1 MKRSHLLNVA
11 AMTALAL
18 AALPDGVS
26 GQHMGEHRFI
36 LPQNIKWVPAPPSFP
51 SGALVALLYGDPAKE
66 GLFVLRMKVPKDY
79 YIPPHKHPKPEIVT
93 VISGTTRIGMGTI
106 ADRGAAQAMSAGSFF
121 ALSPGVAHYV
131 FADDDTVVQINT
143 TGPWG
148 ISYVDLKNDP
158 RQK

>member
-36 LPQNIKWVPAPPSFP
+36 LPQNIKWVPAPPSSP

-106 ADRGAAQAMSAGSFF
+106 ADRGAAQAMSA
-121 ALSPGVAHYV
+121 
-131 FADDDTVVQINT
+131 
-143 TGPWG
+143 
-148 ISYVDLKNDP
+148 
-158 RQK
+158 